1 MDTVSHVQETTH
13 GGKTASTPIRVVSAG
28 GSNGCATIVAGQA
41 RRNGD
46 LLSNPRQVV
55 NQWMSFTDGE
65 LTDHVRHLVRNQG
78 PQTTQVWAQ
87 VRTNAVLAGRVRGTL
102 SILRAQTRD
111 SRDAAMWTAWI
122 SKAQQELSTPPPA
135 PVAAPAVEE
144 PVTEP
149 VPTPAAEQKPAV
161 EPPSAMESTL
171 QFSLPDAPSRQQRP
185 TSAAP
190 AVMFQ
195 APGQ

>member
-1 MDTVSHVQETTH
+1 
-13 GGKTASTPIRVVSAG
+13 
-28 GSNGCATIVAGQA
+28 
-41 RRNGD
+41 
-46 LLSNPRQVV
+46 
-55 NQWMSFTDGE
+55 MSFTDGE

-135 PVAAPAVEE
+135 PVVAPA
-144 PVTEP
+144 
-149 VPTPAAEQKPAV
+149 PTPAPVAAAEPVAAEPAPAKPEV

-171 QFSLPDAPSRQQRP
+171 QFSLPDAPTKQPRP
-185 TSAAP
+185 TSSAP

>member
-1 MDTVSHVQETTH
+1 
-13 GGKTASTPIRVVSAG
+13 
-28 GSNGCATIVAGQA
+28 
-41 RRNGD
+41 
-46 LLSNPRQVV
+46 LSNPRQVV
-55 NQWMSFTDGE
+55 NQWMSFTDDE

-135 PVAAPAVEE
+135 PVVAPAPVAVEE
-144 PVTEP
+144 PVAEFRPAP
-149 VPTPAAEQKPAV
+149 VAEEKQAV

-171 QFSLPDAPSRQQRP
+171 QFSLPDAPSRQQKP
-185 TSAAP
+185 TSSAP

>member
-1 MDTVSHVQETTH
+1 
-13 GGKTASTPIRVVSAG
+13 
-28 GSNGCATIVAGQA
+28 
-41 RRNGD
+41 
-46 LLSNPRQVV
+46 
-55 NQWMSFTDGE
+55 MSFTDGE

-135 PVAAPAVEE
+135 PVVA
-144 PVTEP
+144 
-149 VPTPAAEQKPAV
+149 PTPAPVAAEPVAAKPAPAKPEV

-171 QFSLPDAPSRQQRP
+171 QFSLPDAPTKQPRP
-185 TSAAP
+185 TSSAP

>member
-1 MDTVSHVQETTH
+1 V
-13 GGKTASTPIRVVSAG
+13 
-28 GSNGCATIVAGQA
+28 
-41 RRNGD
+41 
-46 LLSNPRQVV
+46 SNPRQVIT
-55 NQWMSFTDGE
+55 QWMSFTDVE

-78 PQTTQVWAQ
+78 PQTSQVWAQ

-122 SKAQQELSTPPPA
+122 SKAQQELAAQPA
-135 PVAAPAVEE
+135 PAPEPE
-144 PVTEP
+144 PVT
-149 VPTPAAEQKPAV
+149 AAV
-161 EPPSAMESTL
+161 EPEPVFERPVAEAPAKAAESNNPL
-171 QFSLPDAPSRQQRP
+171 EFSLPDAPARQPKP
-185 TSAAP
+185 TSSAP

>member
-1 MDTVSHVQETTH
+1 
-13 GGKTASTPIRVVSAG
+13 
-28 GSNGCATIVAGQA
+28 
-41 RRNGD
+41 
-46 LLSNPRQVV
+46 
-55 NQWMSFTDGE
+55 MSFTDGE

-135 PVAAPAVEE
+135 PVAPAPVAAPVAE
-144 PVTEP
+144 PVLEP
-149 VPTPAAEQKPAV
+149 APVAEKPAV
-161 EPPSAMESTL
+161 DQPSAMESTL
-171 QFSLPDAPSRQQRP
+171 QFSLPDAPSRRQKP
-185 TSAAP
+185 TSSAP

>member
-1 MDTVSHVQETTH
+1 
-13 GGKTASTPIRVVSAG
+13 
-28 GSNGCATIVAGQA
+28 
-41 RRNGD
+41 
-46 LLSNPRQVV
+46 
-55 NQWMSFTDGE
+55 MSFTDGE

-135 PVAAPAVEE
+135 PVVA
-144 PVTEP
+144 
-149 VPTPAAEQKPAV
+149 PTPAPVAAAEPVAAEPAPAKPEV

-171 QFSLPDAPSRQQRP
+171 QFSLPDAPTKQPRP
-185 TSAAP
+185 TSSAP

>member
-1 MDTVSHVQETTH
+1 
-13 GGKTASTPIRVVSAG
+13 
-28 GSNGCATIVAGQA
+28 
-41 RRNGD
+41 
-46 LLSNPRQVV
+46 
-55 NQWMSFTDGE
+55 MSFTDGE

-122 SKAQQELSTPPPA
+122 SKAQQELSTPPPPPVVTPA
-135 PVAAPAVEE
+135 PAPAAVAEPVAEPEPAPARPEVE
-144 PVTEP
+144 
-149 VPTPAAEQKPAV
+149 Q
-161 EPPSAMESTL
+161 PSAMESTL
-171 QFSLPDAPSRQQRP
+171 QFSLPDVATPQPRP
-185 TSAAP
+185 TSSAP

>member
-1 MDTVSHVQETTH
+1 M
-13 GGKTASTPIRVVSAG
+13 
-28 GSNGCATIVAGQA
+28 
-41 RRNGD
+41 
-46 LLSNPRQVV
+46 SNPRQVV

-135 PVAAPAVEE
+135 PVAPAPVAAVVAE
-144 PVTEP
+144 PVAEPEP
-149 VPTPAAEQKPAV
+149 VPAAAKPAV

-171 QFSLPDAPSRQQRP
+171 QFSLPDAPSRQQKP
-185 TSAAP
+185 TSSAP

>member
-1 MDTVSHVQETTH
+1 
-13 GGKTASTPIRVVSAG
+13 
-28 GSNGCATIVAGQA
+28 
-41 RRNGD
+41 
-46 LLSNPRQVV
+46 LSNPRQVV

-78 PQTTQVWAQ
+78 PQTTLVWAQ

-122 SKAQQELSTPPPA
+122 SKAQQELATPPPA
-135 PVAAPAVEE
+135 PVVAPAPVAVEE

-149 VPTPAAEQKPAV
+149 ALVAEKKPAV

-171 QFSLPDAPSRQQRP
+171 QFSLPDAPSRQQKP
-185 TSAAP
+185 TSSAP

>member
-1 MDTVSHVQETTH
+1 V
-13 GGKTASTPIRVVSAG
+13 
-28 GSNGCATIVAGQA
+28 
-41 RRNGD
+41 
-46 LLSNPRQVV
+46 SNPRQVIT
-55 NQWMSFTDGE
+55 QWMSFTDVE

-78 PQTTQVWAQ
+78 PQTSQVWAQ

-122 SKAQQELSTPPPA
+122 SKAQQELAAQPAPAPAPEPEPAAAIEPEPVFDA
-135 PVAAPAVEE
+135 PVAEAPAR
-144 PVTEP
+144 
-149 VPTPAAEQKPAV
+149 AAESHNPL
-161 EPPSAMESTL
+161 E
-171 QFSLPDAPSRQQRP
+171 FSLPDATTARQPKP
-185 TSAAP
+185 TSSAP

>member
-1 MDTVSHVQETTH
+1 
-13 GGKTASTPIRVVSAG
+13 
-28 GSNGCATIVAGQA
+28 
-41 RRNGD
+41 
-46 LLSNPRQVV
+46 
-55 NQWMSFTDGE
+55 MSFTDGE

-135 PVAAPAVEE
+135 PVVAPAPVAVAEPVAAPEQA
-144 PVTEP
+144 
-149 VPTPAAEQKPAV
+149 PAAEKPAV

-171 QFSLPDAPSRQQRP
+171 QFSLPDAPSRQQKP
-185 TSAAP
+185 TSSAP

>member
-1 MDTVSHVQETTH
+1 
-13 GGKTASTPIRVVSAG
+13 
-28 GSNGCATIVAGQA
+28 
-41 RRNGD
+41 
-46 LLSNPRQVV
+46 
-55 NQWMSFTDGE
+55 MSFTDGE

-102 SILRAQTRD
+102 SILRAQTRE

-122 SKAQQELSTPPPA
+122 SKAQLELSTPAPAPVVTPPPTPA
-135 PVAAPAVEE
+135 PVAAE
-144 PVTEP
+144 PE
-149 VPTPAAEQKPAV
+149 PAAVAPVAV
-161 EPPSAMESTL
+161 EPPPSAAESTL

-185 TSAAP
+185 TSTAP

>member
-1 MDTVSHVQETTH
+1 
-13 GGKTASTPIRVVSAG
+13 
-28 GSNGCATIVAGQA
+28 
-41 RRNGD
+41 
-46 LLSNPRQVV
+46 
-55 NQWMSFTDGE
+55 MSFTDGE

-122 SKAQQELSTPPPA
+122 SKAQQELSNPA
-135 PVAAPAVEE
+135 PVAAPAPAAPE
-144 PVTEP
+144 PEKQAT
-149 VPTPAAEQKPAV
+149 TPAQAAEQPK
-161 EPPSAMESTL
+161 STENGGPL
-171 QFSLPDAPSRQQRP
+171 EFSLPDAPARQPRP
-185 TSAAP
+185 ASTAP

>member
-1 MDTVSHVQETTH
+1 
-13 GGKTASTPIRVVSAG
+13 
-28 GSNGCATIVAGQA
+28 
-41 RRNGD
+41 
-46 LLSNPRQVV
+46 
-55 NQWMSFTDGE
+55 MSFTDGE

-122 SKAQQELSTPPPA
+122 SKAQQELSNPAPAPTPAPEKQVPAPA
-135 PVAAPAVEE
+135 PVAEQPE
-144 PVTEP
+144 
-149 VPTPAAEQKPAV
+149 AADTSGPLE
-161 EPPSAMESTL
+161 
-171 QFSLPDAPSRQQRP
+171 FSLPDAPARQPRP
-185 TSAAP
+185 ASTAP

>member
-1 MDTVSHVQETTH
+1 V
-13 GGKTASTPIRVVSAG
+13 
-28 GSNGCATIVAGQA
+28 
-41 RRNGD
+41 
-46 LLSNPRQVV
+46 SNPRQVIT
-55 NQWMSFTDGE
+55 QWMSFTDVE

-78 PQTTQVWAQ
+78 PQTSQVWAQ

-122 SKAQQELSTPPPA
+122 SKAQQELA
-135 PVAAPAVEE
+135 AQPV
-144 PVTEP
+144 PVP
-149 VPTPAAEQKPAV
+149 VPTPEPEPAAV
-161 EPPSAMESTL
+161 EPEPVFETPEAAPKAAKKDNPLE
-171 QFSLPDAPSRQQRP
+171 FSLPDAPSQQPRP
-185 TSAAP
+185 TSSAP